1 METQVT
7 SMTTVATDVLART
20 VALACRA
27 PSYHN
32 SQPWRWVANRDGLH
46 LYLDP
51 SRIVEIDYAKRQALI
66 SCGAA
71 LDHLRVAM
79 AAAGWKASIDR
90 LPDSGNPDHLASIRF
105 TEMEAVTDIQRRRA
119 QAIALRRSDRLPFG
133 PVTDWADFE
142 TALRRR
148 LDDTVALVDVISDA
162 DRHEIAHASELT
174 DTLRFYDSTYFATL
188 QRWTAPFEASEG
200 IPYDSLVSAGEGDR
214 VDVARTFPVPHH
226 PERRTEVPID
236 LSTILVISAHNDTRR
251 DLLGCGET
259 LSTVLLEATVA
270 GLATCTLTHLTE
282 LASSR
287 HLIEGVTGRPLP
299 QVLVRVGQAP
309 ENEHFPPP
317 TPRRALADVL
327 TVDLS

>member
-1 METQVT
+1 MT
-7 SMTTVATDVLART
+7 SMTTVATEVLTRT

-51 SRIVEIDYAKRQALI
+51 SRVVQIDYAKRQALI

-71 LDHLRVAM
+71 LDHLRVAV
-79 AAAGWKASIDR
+79 AAAGWKANIDR
-90 LPDSGNPDHLASIRF
+90 FPHPNNPDHLAAISF
-105 TEMEAVTDIQRRRA
+105 TETEVVTDIQRRRA
-119 QAIALRRSDRLPFG
+119 QAIALRRTDRLPFG

-142 TALRRR
+142 ITLRRR
-148 LDDTVALVDVISDA
+148 IDDTVALVDVISDA

-200 IPYDSLVSAGEGDR
+200 IPYDSLDSADELGR
-214 VDVARTFPVPHH
+214 VDVARTFPVSHH

-236 LSTILVISAHNDTRR
+236 LSTILVISAHDDTRR
-251 DLLGCGET
+251 DLLGCGEM

-282 LASSR
+282 LSSSR
-287 HLIEGVTGRPLP
+287 HLVEEVTGRPLP
-299 QVLVRVGQAP
+299 EVLVRIGQAP

>member
-1 METQVT
+1 MT
-7 SMTTVATDVLART
+7 SMTTVASDLLARA

-32 SQPWRWVANRDGLH
+32 SQPWRWVANREGLH
-46 LYLDP
+46 LHLDP
-51 SRIVEIDYAKRQALI
+51 GRIVEIDFAKHQALI
-66 SCGAA
+66 SCGVV
-71 LDHLRVAM
+71 LDHLRVAI

-90 LPDSGNPDHLASIRF
+90 CPDASSPDHLASIRF
-105 TEMEAVTDIQRRRA
+105 SETESVTDIQRRRA
-119 QAIALRRSDRLPFG
+119 QAISLRRSDRLPFG
-133 PVTDWADFE
+133 PVPDWTDFE
-142 TALRRR
+142 TTLRRR
-148 LDDTVALVDVISDA
+148 IDDTVALVDVISAA

-174 DTLRFYDSTYFATL
+174 DTLRFYDSTYFGTL

-200 IPYDSLVSAGEGDR
+200 IPYDSLVSADEGHR

-226 PERRTEVPID
+226 PERRTEVPTD
-236 LSTILVISAHNDTRR
+236 LSTILVISAHGHTRR
-251 DLLGCGET
+251 DLLGCGEM

-282 LASSR
+282 LSSSR
-287 HLIEGVTGRPLP
+287 HLIEEVTGRPLP
-299 QVLVRVGQAP
+299 EVLVRVGQAP